1 MCPDFPESAIPF
13 RQSFM
18 LNRPETVVPNRPE
31 VSASDLISVFFR
43 FFIFHTYAYFHFSSD
58 ACFLFRLI
66 RFFRLYSCFR
76 PSSLHS
82 YSLLFPIFPQSR
94 PASSGFTPA
103 SVLHPYTRIRF
114 YFRFFPQSRP
124 AFSGFT
130 PVFVLHPYTRIRSYF
145 RFSPNPAPLLP
156 ALLLFS
162 SFIIPAFALVS
173 DFPPILP
180 RFFRLY
186 SCFRPS
192 SLHSYSFLFLIFPQ
206 SRPASSGFTPAS
218 VLYPYTAFALISD
231 FSPNPA
237 PLLPALL
244 LLPSFTLIPAFALIS
259 DFPPIPFRFFRFY
272 SYFRPLPLYPHSLLF
287 PIFPQSRPASS
298 GFTPVFVLHP
308 YTRIRSYFR
317 FSPNPAPLL
326 PALLLFS
333 SFIIPAFA
341 LVSDFPPI
349 LPRFFRLYSCF
360 RPSSLYP
367 HLLLLTSS
375 RHIHFLWFE
384 RLHKQADADMPAR
397 P

>member
-173 DFPPILP
+173 DF
-180 RFFRLY
+180 
-186 SCFRPS
+186 
-192 SLHSYSFLFLIFPQ
+192 
-206 SRPASSGFTPAS
+206 
-218 VLYPYTAFALISD
+218 
-231 FSPNPA
+231 SPNPV

-244 LLPSFTLIPAFALIS
+244 LLPSFILTLTFVLIS
-259 DFPPIPFRFFRFY
+259 DFPPIP
-272 SYFRPLPLYPHSLLF
+272 
-287 PIFPQSRPASS
+287 
-298 GFTPVFVLHP
+298 
-308 YTRIRSYFR
+308 
-317 FSPNPAPLL
+317 
-326 PALLLFS
+326 
-333 SFIIPAFA
+333 
-341 LVSDFPPI
+341 
-349 LPRFFRLYSCF
+349 PRFFRLYSCF
-360 RPSSLYP
+360 RPSSLYL
-367 HLLLLTSS
+367 HLFLLISS
-375 RHIHFLWFE
+375 LHIHFFMLVSVPTFLLSLVFMLSALLPLMPPVFLHCFRFRTPVFTSSAFVFPCSIPHPYPYPFSFPLSLSLSLSLSLPLPLPLPLPLA
-384 RLHKQADADMPAR
+384 RLFPLSLPKKSLIKFPLANGLR
-397 P
+397 FL